1 MLFEGD
7 AMACDSNPTARQCPP
22 DDLRVPRPEAG
33 TIPMRSQNMDLAWG
47 ASSVVGLRR
56 RSNQDRYLQ
65 HGFTFG
71 VADGMGG
78 LSGGTEA
85 SSMAVDSIV
94 GHISSLDSGVRLT
107 RWEAMVRSVNSDVRT
122 RLGELGVPRAGCTLT
137 LASVEPD
144 RVIAIHVGDSRLYD
158 YVSQTGVL
166 TQRTSDH
173 NLQNELQARGRSL
186 RAAAREGLPLSGL
199 ISYIGMPDDDLRVDV
214 FSWSPVPGTR
224 LLLCSDGVHRYLG
237 PSAISEVLTTFTAQA
252 AATELT
258 QRADA
263 AGGRDN
269 STAVVV
275 DLP

>member
-1 MLFEGD
+1 
-7 AMACDSNPTARQCPP
+7 MACDSSPVERQRPP
-22 DDLRVPRPEAG
+22 DDLRLPRPETG
-33 TIPMRSQNMDLAWG
+33 TIPMRSQNMALAWG

-56 RSNQDRYLQ
+56 RSNEDRYLQ

-85 SSMAVDSIV
+85 SSRVVESIV
-94 GHISSLDSGVRLT
+94 GHVASLDSGAPLT
-107 RWEAMVRSVNSDVRT
+107 RWESMVRSVNSDVRT
-122 RLGELGVPRAGCTLT
+122 RLGELGFPRAGCTLT
-137 LASVEPD
+137 LASVDPN
-144 RVIAIHVGDSRLYD
+144 RVIAVHVGDSRLYD
-158 YVSQTGVL
+158 YASQTGVL

-199 ISYIGMPDDDLRVDV
+199 TSYIGMPDEDLRVDA
-214 FSWSPVPGTR
+214 FSWSPEPGTR
-224 LLLCSDGVHRYLG
+224 LLLCSDGVHRYLER
-237 PSAISEVLTTFTAQA
+237 SAISEVLTMFTAQA

>member
-1 MLFEGD
+1 MPIVGQD
-7 AMACDSNPTARQCPP
+7 AGVT
-22 DDLRVPRPEAG
+22 
-33 TIPMRSQNMDLAWG
+33 WG

-65 HGFTFG
+65 HGLTFG

-78 LSGGTEA
+78 LAGGMEA
-85 SSMAVDSIV
+85 SSRVVGSIV
-94 GHISSLDSGVRLT
+94 GHVASLDSGAPLT
-107 RWEAMVRSVNSDVRT
+107 RWQSMVRSVNSEVRT
-122 RLGELGVPRAGCTLT
+122 RLRELGFPRAGCTLT

-199 ISYIGMPDDDLRVDV
+199 TSYIGMPDADLRVDV
-214 FSWSPVPGTR
+214 FSWSPEPGTR